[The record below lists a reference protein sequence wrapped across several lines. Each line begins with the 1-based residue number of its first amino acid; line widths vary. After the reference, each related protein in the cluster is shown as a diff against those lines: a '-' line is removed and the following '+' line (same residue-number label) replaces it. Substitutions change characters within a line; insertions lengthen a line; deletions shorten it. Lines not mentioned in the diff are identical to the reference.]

1 MCAVRVFGLLLPFG
15 GRARR
20 ARYAAPYG
28 GAYRSGPA
36 LAAPPRAGAHL
47 GRLAYPEARGHRDPA
62 PSLWAYRMDRLWLT
76 PLFRALMRV
85 GLPTF
90 LFVFAVG
97 LYLHDDARRGAL
109 MAKVQGLRQSVE
121 DRPEYSVKLL
131 SIEGAS
137 PSLAGAV
144 REIAALKL
152 PQSSLALDLPAIRA
166 RIETLDAVAGADLR
180 IAPGGV
186 LQVKI
191 RERVPVIVWRR
202 PPAPGETGLDLLD
215 GEGRRVAML
224 LTRSDRPDLPL
235 IAGEG
240 ANGAVPE
247 ALALL
252 QVAAPLAPRLRGLVR
267 QGDRRW
273 DVVLDREQRLL
284 LPEEGAMETLAAFLE
299 RDAAEGILARDIL
312 SVDLRFPGKMTLRLA
327 PPALAA
333 WRGLPPPGEAEGAAA
348 VTEASASEPLE
359 ASDL

>member
-1 MCAVRVFGLLLPFG
+1 MCAVRVLGLLLPFG
-15 GRARR
+15 ARARR

-28 GAYRSGPA
+28 GAYRQGQGPA
-36 LAAPPRAGAHL
+36 PRSSP
-47 GRLAYPEARGHRDPA
+47 LAYPEAPARRDPA

-97 LYLHDDARRGAL
+97 LYLHDDARRAAL

-121 DRPEYSVKLL
+121 ERPEYSVKLL

-152 PQSSLALDLPAIRA
+152 PQSSLALDLPALRA

-180 IAPGGV
+180 ILPGGV
-186 LQVKI
+186 LQVSI
-191 RERVPVIVWRR
+191 RERIPVIVWRR
-202 PPAPGETGLDLLD
+202 PPGPGETGLDLLD

-224 LTRSDRPDLPL
+224 LTRADRPDLPL
-235 IAGEG
+235 LAGEG
-240 ANGAVPE
+240 ADRAVPE

-273 DVVLDREQRLL
+273 DLVLDREQRLL
-284 LPEEGAMETLAAFLE
+284 LPEEGAMEALAAFLE

-333 WRGLPPPGEAEGAAA
+333 WRGLPPPGAAEGAAA
-348 VTEASASEPLE
+348 VTEAAAGEPLE